1 MYELLFSP
9 AAEKYLGKLKDK
21 KLKATYREALERIS
35 ADPLWSLSRTSS
47 EAKVFPKDSEFQSL
61 IHLPYLPSG

>member
-21 KLKATYREALERIS
+21 KLKATYREAL
-35 ADPLWSLSRTSS
+35 D
-47 EAKVFPKDSEFQSL
+47 
-61 IHLPYLPSG
+61 